1 MAETIQ
7 VDDESWSEVIVTLA
21 ISTAT
26 SAIFLSVYEIARR
39 NPSLV
44 EVFDRRRATKPN
56 RTPPPLLR
64 NSIFEWLFLSNDPT
78 YSQYTDLAFM
88 RDVIQEKRKQRNPG
102 KQRWF
107 ASWRN
112 SITPRSKKKKDEDQK
127 NKQQQQQQQQQ
138 KHEGDEEVGHLSFI
152 YSLFLIHLCGSSIG

>member
-78 YSQYTDLAFM
+78 
-88 RDVIQEKRKQRNPG
+88 
-102 KQRWF
+102 
-107 ASWRN
+107 
-112 SITPRSKKKKDEDQK
+112 
-127 NKQQQQQQQQQ
+127 
-138 KHEGDEEVGHLSFI
+138 
-152 YSLFLIHLCGSSIG
+152 